1 MNHGKGRR
9 VRREGN
15 KRLGFT
21 LIELLVVFAI
31 IALLVSI
38 VAPRYFNSVEKSKET
53 VLKQDLS
60 TMRDA
65 LDKYY
70 GDTGKYPETLEDLVT
85 KKYLRKLPVDPFT
98 DSTETWAIVPPE
110 DTEKGGVFD
119 LHSGATGNAR
129 DGTPYA
135 SW

>member
-1 MNHGKGRR
+1 MK
-9 VRREGN
+9 REGN

-70 GDTGKYPETLEDLVT
+70 GDTGKYPDTLEDLVT

>member
-9 VRREGN
+9 VKREGN

-65 LDKYY
+65 LDKYF
-70 GDTGKYPETLEDLVT
+70 GDTGKYPDTLEDLVS

-110 DTEKGGVFD
+110 DAEKGGVFD
-119 LHSGATGNAR
+119 LHSGAPGNAR